1 MILKLVAMVISF
13 IACIS
18 TAVSAVK
25 EKDRVVS
32 SIKMLEACVWMI
44 IVLLLR

>member
-1 MILKLVAMVISF
+1 MILQLIAMVISF

-18 TAVSAVK
+18 TAIFAVK
-25 EKDRVVS
+25 EKDETVS